1 MTNVHSKL
9 PSQDLAYQPIISGT
23 ETEENPTVSIDVK
36 RFQRMIDDPN
46 LSEEEKR
53 QFVLS
58 LWTLLIT
65 FVDLKF
71 TLQAAEKS
79 KLSRQVV

>member
-1 MTNVHSKL
+1 MTNVHPKL
-9 PSQDLAYQPIISGT
+9 PSEDLAYQPIISGT
-23 ETEENPTVSIDVK
+23 EIEENPTVSIDVK

-53 QFVLS
+53 EIVLA
-58 LWTLLIT
+58 LWSLLIT

-71 TLQAAEKS
+71 TLRTAKPN
-79 KLSRQVV
+79 RQ